1 MTPNR
6 SSTRA
11 EEAGERIGERVRR
24 FLGDVV
30 TALDREAINK
40 GSATPP
46 DADDVVVIERG
57 DVILRAPEDQDALTD
72 LSPG

>member
-1 MTPNR
+1 M
-6 SSTRA
+6 
-11 EEAGERIGERVRR
+11 
-24 FLGDVV
+24 